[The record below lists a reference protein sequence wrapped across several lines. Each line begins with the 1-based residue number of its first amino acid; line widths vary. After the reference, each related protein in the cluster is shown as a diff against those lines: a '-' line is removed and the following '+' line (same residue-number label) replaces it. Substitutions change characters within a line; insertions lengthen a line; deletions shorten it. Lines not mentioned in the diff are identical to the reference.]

1 MATRQLTKDMSSI
14 LIIFGG
20 EKVQLRACGPE
31 DLPDVLLVSSE
42 HLRNLET
49 AAKCP
54 GSLTA
59 PRLAI
64 SLSSH
69 HFILSFTTE
78 TFKHLQNKRE

>member
-1 MATRQLTKDMSSI
+1 MATRQLTKDMSSV

-42 HLRNLET
+42 HLSNLER

-69 HFILSFTTE
+69 HFILFFYYRNFQTFT
-78 TFKHLQNKRE
+78 K